1 MRMKLIKKL
10 KGPTATF
17 KIFEVEIGKRKFKKN
32 IVEFSRTVGILPLIS
47 KDRIILIRQYRYP
60 LKKEIWEIPA
70 GKLNKNEKPEIG
82 AKRELKEETG
92 FEAKKL
98 EKIAQFYLSPGYST
112 EYMCLFRA
120 TELKRGKQNLDE
132 GEIIEKIK
140 AFSLKE
146 ALKMIKKGKIQ
157 DAKTIIAILF
167 EKFFGT
173 CPVPSNKITNI

>member
-17 KIFEVEIGKRKFKKN
+17 KIFEVEIGKKKFKKN
-32 IVEFSRTVGILPLIS
+32 VVEFLRTVGILPFIS
-47 KDRIILIRQYRYP
+47 KDKIILIRQYRYP

-70 GKLNKNEKPEIG
+70 GKLNRNEKPEIG

-112 EYMCLFRA
+112 EYMYLFRA
-120 TELKRGKQNLDE
+120 TELKKGKQNLDE
-132 GEIIEKIK
+132 GEKIEKVTI
-140 AFSLKE
+140 FSLKE
-146 ALKMIKKGKIQ
+146 TLKMIKKRKII
-157 DAKTIIAILF
+157 DAKTIIAICF
-167 EKFFGT
+167 EFFR
-173 CPVPSNKITNI
+173 SRRK